1 MPAKIKMEN
10 TPTKMDYKPVKAWKE
25 KVIIP
30 TYDVGKPEKTL
41 KLLMQRQFHPW
52 EGGEGEGK
60 LHGVQENDIYYWMG
74 CAYEGLG
81 RPEASI
87 ACWKKAARG
96 SDTVSPPIYYNDHQ
110 PDKILYQGLALLKIK
125 KKREAEAIFHKLIQY
140 GKEHMYDEFKI
151 DYFAVSLPDL
161 LIWEEDLHLKNR
173 MHCHYLMALGELGL
187 GNFEMAIQKFEEVLH
202 TDRYHTGAVLHKSLA
217 QQIQSRLH
225 YL

>member
-1 MPAKIKMEN
+1 MEN
-10 TPTKMDYKPVKAWKE
+10 TPTKTDHKPVKAWKE

-30 TYDVGKPEKTL
+30 TYEVGKPEKAL

-60 LHGVQENDIYYWMG
+60 LHGVQEN
-74 CAYEGLG
+74 
-81 RPEASI
+81 
-87 ACWKKAARG
+87 
-96 SDTVSPPIYYNDHQ
+96 
-110 PDKILYQGLALLKIK
+110 DKILYQGLALLKIK

-173 MHCHYLMALGELGL
+173 MHCHYLIALGELGL